1 MVASGT
7 FGRRRPRTDP
17 LLYSATTLKEV
28 AAGC

>member
-1 MVASGT
+1 MVTTGT
-7 FGRRRPRTDP
+7 FGRGRSGTDP